1 MIRPVALLTLLL
13 LAGRGLAAPAEE
25 IDIPYR
31 VHVLEN
37 GLRLVV
43 HEDHKAPVVAV
54 NIWYHV
60 GSKNEVPGRTG
71 FAHLFE
77 HLMFQ
82 GSENL
87 AQDYLNFMAELGATD
102 LNGTTFFDRT
112 NYFQTVPTNA
122 LDTVLWAESDR
133 MGHFDKAITQAV
145 LDEQRGVVQ
154 NEKRQRD
161 NQPYGK
167 VFQTVLRQVFPAD
180 HPYSWETIGSMA
192 DLDAA
197 TLEDVREWFGTYY
210 GPNNAVLVIAGDVD
224 TDDVI
229 ARVEKYFGDIPPGP
243 PLTRF
248 ESWIPTHASARRQRM
263 EDRVSQ
269 PRLYLTWPGPRWGTR
284 AAHHLELAAAILSGD
299 KNSRLYERL
308 VYRDQIASDV
318 ELGANAF
325 EISGLTYLQ
334 ISAQPG
340 VTLAQLEAVVN
351 EELERFRR
359 DGPTRRELERV
370 KAQRRAAFLGGI
382 EKVGGFGGKAGT
394 LAESMVYGGSPDAW
408 RRALTDGESASRE
421 DLRNVARAWLTDT
434 PFVLEVTPVPELSAT
449 AAALDRATPP
459 PVGEPP
465 TVRFPD
471 FERATLDNGLELIV
485 VERDGI
491 PMIELELLMDAGYA
505 ADTLGKPGTAS
516 MAMSMLD
523 EGTRSR
529 SALEISEQ
537 LALLGASL
545 QAGSSLDT
553 SSVSLQALV
562 GKLDESLEI
571 FADVVLNPAFPA
583 AELERLRKAYLAALS
598 QEKTSP
604 TGLALRVVPRLLYG
618 EGHAYAQPLTGTGTE
633 SGLRALEREDLETF
647 HRTWFKPNHATL
659 IVVGPVGVSELKP
672 RLQKLFGS
680 WAPGTIPP
688 KRIEQAVTAPT
699 DVLYLVDRPGAD
711 QSVIFAGQLIPPVA
725 APDNLAIEALNDV
738 LGGKFTARINMNL
751 REAKHWS
758 YGARSFITDARG
770 PRPLLAYAPVQK
782 DRTAESIAEIRRE
795 FTEIVAG
802 RPASDAEV
810 ALVKRSNTLS
820 LPGRWETGAAVL
832 ASLSEL
838 AEFDLPDDYW
848 RTYAGELRGLTTDEI
863 NAAGRRHLTPGKL
876 VFVVVGD
883 RQAIEEGLRGLDFEK
898 IQLIDADGELL

>member
-1 MIRPVALLTLLL
+1 MMRPVALLTLLL
-13 LAGRGLAAPAEE
+13 FAGRGIAVPADE
-25 IDIPYR
+25 IDIAHR
-31 VHVLEN
+31 VHVLGN

-60 GSKNEVPGRTG
+60 GSKDEVPGRTG

-87 AQDYLNFMAELGATD
+87 DQDYLNFMAELGATD

-167 VFQTVLRQVFPAD
+167 VFETILRQVFPAD
-180 HPYSWETIGSMA
+180 HPYAWPTIGSMA

-197 TLEDVREWFGTYY
+197 TLDDVREWFGTYY
-210 GPNNAVLVIAGDVD
+210 GPGNAVLVIAGDVE
-224 TDDVI
+224 TDEVI
-229 ARVEKYFGDIPPGP
+229 AKVEKYFGDIPPGP

-248 ESWIPTHASARRQRM
+248 EEWIPTHTTARRQRM

-269 PRLYLTWPGPRWGTR
+269 ARLYLTWPGPRWGTR
-284 AAHHLELAAAILSGD
+284 DAHHLELAAAVLSGD

-318 ELGANAF
+318 EFGPNAF
-325 EISGLTYLQ
+325 EIAGLTYLQ
-334 ISAQPG
+334 VSAQPG

-351 EELERFRR
+351 EELERFLRE
-359 DGPTRRELERV
+359 GPTRRELERV
-370 KAQRRAAFLGGI
+370 KAQRRSAFLGGI
-382 EKVGGFGGKAGT
+382 EKVGGFLGKAGT

-408 RRALTDGESASRE
+408 RRALTDGESATRE
-421 DLRNVARAWLTDT
+421 DLRDVARAWLSDA
-434 PFVLEVTPVPELSAT
+434 PFVLEVTPVPELQAAT
-449 AAALDRATPP
+449 TTLDRTTPP
-459 PVGEPP
+459 PVGAPP
-465 TVRFPD
+465 PVQFPD
-471 FERATLDNGLELIV
+471 FERTTLDNGLELIV
-485 VERDGI
+485 VERDSI
-491 PMIELELLMDAGYA
+491 PLVELELLLDAGYA

-516 MAMSMLD
+516 LTMAMLD
-523 EGTRSR
+523 EGTSSR
-529 SALEISEQ
+529 TALEISEE

-545 QAGSSLDT
+545 GTGSSLDS
-553 SSVSLQALV
+553 SSVGLRALAN
-562 GKLDESLEI
+562 KLDESLEI
-571 FADVVLNPAFPA
+571 FADVVLNPVFPPD
-583 AELERLRKAYLAALS
+583 ELERLRKAYLAALS
-598 QEKTSP
+598 QEKTRP

-633 SGLRALEREDLETF
+633 AGLRALQREDLEAF
-647 HRTWFKPNHATL
+647 HRTWFRPNHATL
-659 IVVGPVGVSELKP
+659 IAIGPVGLGELKP
-672 RLQKLFGS
+672 RLEKLLGR
-680 WAPGTIPP
+680 WAPGQIPV
-688 KRIEQAVTAPT
+688 KRIEQAVTARS

-725 APDNLAIEALNDV
+725 APDNLAIEAMNDV

-795 FTEIVAG
+795 FGEIVAE

-832 ASLSEL
+832 ASLSAL
-838 AEFDLPDDYW
+838 AEFELPDDYW
-848 RTYAGELRGLTTDEI
+848 RTYAGKLRGLTTDQI
-863 NAAGRRHLTPGKL
+863 NAAAREHLAPAGL

-883 RQAIEEGLRGLDFEK
+883 RQLIEQDLRGLDFEE